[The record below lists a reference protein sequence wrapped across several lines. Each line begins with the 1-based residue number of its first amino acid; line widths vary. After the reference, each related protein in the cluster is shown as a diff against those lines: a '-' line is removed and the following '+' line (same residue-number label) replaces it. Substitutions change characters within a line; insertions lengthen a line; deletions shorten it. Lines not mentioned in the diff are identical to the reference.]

1 MLFFL
6 RLTDYFFAIGV
17 PFNSSEQTISAVI
30 SGIPLISDRMQ
41 LRSFYIRSRLPTE
54 EAFSFPIYRQV
65 PQNSLEV
72 QFLVCQILR
81 PLLSPLLCPVPVFF

>member
-30 SGIPLISDRMQ
+30 SDFPLIS
-41 LRSFYIRSRLPTE
+41 YKT
-54 EAFSFPIYRQV
+54 
-65 PQNSLEV
+65 
-72 QFLVCQILR
+72 
-81 PLLSPLLCPVPVFF
+81 